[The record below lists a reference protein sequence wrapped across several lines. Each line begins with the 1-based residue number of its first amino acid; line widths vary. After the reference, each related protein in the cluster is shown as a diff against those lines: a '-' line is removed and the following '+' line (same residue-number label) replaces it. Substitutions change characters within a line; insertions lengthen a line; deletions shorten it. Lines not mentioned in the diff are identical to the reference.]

1 MQKSCGNNISY
12 FCRVL
17 RNILLQRKECECS
30 FVTILHICKVAWLK
44 SLSPYCIPLFLTR
57 LSTPTFCSWEVSV
70 YQLSIGS
77 CYDSTTLRKTGT
89 AARILT
95 FNKIGPHGWV
105 SVVVHCFSR
114 SVSSLRLCVNSFPKL
129 SLCQVV
135 SASGPVRG
143 SPWWFG
149 CIQSSWSEAAHA
161 QLTSSTQPVSFTVSL
176 ANRFQKGK
184 DFLHFQRFSKMVS
197 NYIFHLFPLLKHFD
211 AFPWKCWSSFGSVGY
226 GRNSRSRPLSLGS
239 DRPQLDRLHR
249 REALLQCCMCGESI
263 WVLQK
268 Q

>member
-114 SVSSLRLCVNSFPKL
+114 SVSVTP
-129 SLCQVV
+129 SLCQLVSQVVVV
-135 SASGPVRG
+135 SSCVRVR
-143 SPWWFG
+143 
-149 CIQSSWSEAAHA
+149 SSARKPLVIWVHSE
-161 QLTSSTQPVSFTVSL
+161 QLKRSCTCPADFINSACVFHGVTSQP
-176 ANRFQKGK
+176 
-184 DFLHFQRFSKMVS
+184 FSKRKGLSALSKIFKNGVKLHLPFVS
-197 NYIFHLFPLLKHFD
+197 SAKAFWCISLEMLKQF
-211 AFPWKCWSSFGSVGY
+211 W
-226 GRNSRSRPLSLGS
+226 
-239 DRPQLDRLHR
+239 
-249 REALLQCCMCGESI
+249 
-263 WVLQK
+263 
-268 Q
+268 